1 VKNEPGKMNPAADAL
16 SRRDEN
22 ESGVCVHAISRSE
35 FALFD
40 EFCQEPEALPE
51 VVAKKQ
57 EIEAGTA
64 GAGWSI
70 SDDIVLF

>member
-1 VKNEPGKMNPAADAL
+1 MNAAADAL

-40 EFCQEPEALPE
+40 EFCQEP
-51 VVAKKQ
+51 
-57 EIEAGTA
+57 
-64 GAGWSI
+64 
-70 SDDIVLF
+70 